1 MDRYREDLIQRVKT
15 IPQILDQLL
24 TKKVIDQETYDKIR
38 VMRPPQEQMREIY
51 KSLNVARACKDI
63 FYEILEE
70 KQKRLIDDLKK
81 NE

>member
-1 MDRYREDLIQRVKT
+1 MDRYREDLIQRVNT

-38 VMRPPQEQMREIY
+38 VMRPPQEQMRELY

-70 KQKRLIDDLKK
+70 KEKWLIEDLKK